1 MSILNTAPKRF
12 RLMSWAVR
20 IGVTAILLGALWP
33 QMPNIVRYAQQVGF
47 HPHGPDMALFA
58 SILPQVKLHIAAAV
72 AAFVIGLIILLQ
84 PKGSPLHKTLG
95 WAWVI
100 AMGATAISSF
110 FVTGLN
116 GNSLSFI
123 HLISGWTV
131 VALPLGVYAIRNK
144 QVPMH
149 KRAMTS
155 LFVGGLVVAGAL
167 TFIPGR
173 LMYQLFFG

>member
-1 MSILNTAPKRF
+1 MSMLNTPPKRF
-12 RLMSWAVR
+12 RLVSWAVR
-20 IGVTAILLGALWP
+20 IGVAAILLGALWP
-33 QMPNIVRYAQQVGF
+33 QMPSIVSYAQHAGF
-47 HPHGPDMALFA
+47 HPHGPDMTLFA
-58 SILPQVKLHIAAAV
+58 SIPPQVKFHIVSAV
-72 AAFVIGLIILLQ
+72 AAFVIGVVILLR
-84 PKGSPLHKTLG
+84 PKGSRFHKTLG

-110 FVTGLN
+110 FITGLN

-131 VALPLGVYAIRNK
+131 VALPLGIYAIRNK
-144 QVPMH
+144 QVLMH
-149 KRAMTS
+149 RRAMTS
-155 LFVGGLVVAGAL
+155 LFVGGLVIAGAL

>member
-1 MSILNTAPKRF
+1 MSMLNTPTKRF
-12 RLMSWAVR
+12 RLLSWTIR

-33 QMPNIVRYAQQVGF
+33 QIPNILSYAQHVGF

-58 SILPQVKLHIAAAV
+58 TIPSQVKFHIAAAV
-72 AAFVIGLIILLQ
+72 SAFVIGLVILLQ

-110 FVTGLN
+110 FITGLN
-116 GNSLSFI
+116 GNSLSII

-131 VALPLGVYAIRNK
+131 VALPLGIYAIRNK
-144 QVPMH
+144 QVLMH

-155 LFVGGLVVAGAL
+155 LFVGGLVIAGL
-167 TFIPGR
+167 FTFIPGR
-173 LMYQLFFG
+173 VMYQLFFG

>member
-1 MSILNTAPKRF
+1 MSMLNTPTKRF
-12 RLMSWAVR
+12 RLLSWTIR

-33 QMPNIVRYAQQVGF
+33 QIPGIVRYVQHVGF
-47 HPHGPDMALFA
+47 HPHWPDMALFA
-58 SILPQVKLHIAAAV
+58 TIPPQVKFHILAAT
-72 AAFVIGLIILLQ
+72 AAFGIGLVILLQ

-110 FVTGLN
+110 FITGLN
-116 GNSLSFI
+116 GNALSII

-131 VALPLGVYAIRNK
+131 VALPLGIYAIRNK
-144 QVPMH
+144 QVLMH

-155 LFVGGLVVAGAL
+155 LFVGGLVIAGAL

>member
-1 MSILNTAPKRF
+1 MSMLTSPTNRH
-12 RLMSWAVR
+12 RLVSWGIR
-20 IGVTAILLGALWP
+20 IGVTAILVGALLP
-33 QMPNIVRYAQQVGF
+33 QAPAIIRYAQQVGF
-47 HPHGPDMALFA
+47 HPHAPDMGLFA
-58 SILPQVKLHIAAAV
+58 TIPPQVKLHIAAAV
-72 AAFVIGLIILLQ
+72 AAFLIGVVILLQ

-95 WAWVI
+95 WGWVI

-110 FVTGLN
+110 FITGLN
-116 GNSLSFI
+116 GNNLSFI

-131 VALPLGVYAIRNK
+131 VALPMGLFAIRNK
-144 QVPMH
+144 RVVMH
-149 KRAMTS
+149 KRVMTS

>member
-1 MSILNTAPKRF
+1 MSMLNTPPKRF
-12 RLMSWAVR
+12 RLLSWAIR
-20 IGVTAILLGALWP
+20 IGVTVIVVGSLWP
-33 QMPNIVRYAQQVGF
+33 QMPNILRYAEQVGF
-47 HPHGPDMALFA
+47 HPHTPDLTLFA
-58 SILPQVKLHIAAAV
+58 SIPPQVKLHIAAAV
-72 AAFVIGLIILLQ
+72 AAFVIGLVILLQ

-100 AMGATAISSF
+100 AMAATAISSF
-110 FVTGLN
+110 FITGLN

-131 VALPLGVYAIRNK
+131 VALPLGIYAIRNR
-144 QVPMH
+144 QVLMH

-155 LFVGGLVVAGAL
+155 LFVGGLVIAGAL

-173 LMYQLFFG
+173 LMYRLFFG

>member
-1 MSILNTAPKRF
+1 MSMLNTPTKRF
-12 RLMSWAVR
+12 RLLSWTIR

-33 QMPNIVRYAQQVGF
+33 QMPNIVRYAGQVGF

-58 SILPQVKLHIAAAV
+58 TIPPQVKFHIAAAV
-72 AAFVIGLIILLQ
+72 SAFVIGLVILLQ

-110 FVTGLN
+110 FITGLN
-116 GNSLSFI
+116 GNSLSII

-131 VALPLGVYAIRNK
+131 VALPLGIYAIRNK
-144 QVPMH
+144 QVLMH

-155 LFVGGLVVAGAL
+155 LFVGGLVIAGL
-167 TFIPGR
+167 FTFIPGR
-173 LMYQLFFG
+173 VMYQLFFG

>member
-1 MSILNTAPKRF
+1 MSTLNTPAKRF

-20 IGVTAILLGALWP
+20 IAVTAILLGALWP
-33 QMPNIVRYAQQVGF
+33 QIPNILSYAQHAGF
-47 HPHGPDMALFA
+47 HPHWPDVALFV
-58 SILPQVKLHIAAAV
+58 SIPPQVKFHIVAAV
-72 AAFVIGLIILLQ
+72 AAFAIGLVILLQ

-95 WAWVI
+95 WAWVV

-110 FVTGLN
+110 FITGLN

-131 VALPLGVYAIRNK
+131 VALPLGIYAIRNK
-144 QVPMH
+144 QVLMH
-149 KRAMTS
+149 RRAMTS
-155 LFVGGLVVAGAL
+155 LFVGGLVIAGAL